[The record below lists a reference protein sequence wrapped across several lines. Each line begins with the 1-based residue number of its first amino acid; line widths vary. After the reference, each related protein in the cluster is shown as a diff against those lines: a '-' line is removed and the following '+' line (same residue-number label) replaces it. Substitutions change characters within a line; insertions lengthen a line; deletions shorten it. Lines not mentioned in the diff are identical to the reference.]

1 MLNRIFKTSNVKY
14 LLMFISEAMLFLFI
28 MTMMNRCNSEKVDIL
43 ETNIIGYRDLLKTA
57 ELKNGELV
65 SFKQSLILTNEALRE
80 ELNMSKN
87 EIKDLEKKLDSK
99 IAQVN
104 KLSSILQMKD
114 TVFMK
119 GDTVY
124 VNPDSTS
131 TKIFKWND
139 EWTSL
144 TANVTGTSI
153 IESNLALYNFK
164 VKVPLEFGITENYK
178 VWAKSPNPYL
188 IIEDISSAT
197 VYGSTIYPKKKRWSW
212 GLQAG
217 FGAGYDV
224 ISKRFVVGPYAG
236 AGVEYNF

>member
-1 MLNRIFKTSNVKY
+1 MAGEMNTSNTKY
-14 LLMFISEAMLFLFI
+14 WLMIIGEAMLFLFI
-28 MTMMNRCNSEKVDIL
+28 MTMMNRCNSEKVDVL
-43 ETNIIGYRDLLKTA
+43 ETNIIGYRDSLKTV

-65 SFKQSLILTNEALRE
+65 SYKQSLILTNDALRE
-80 ELNMSKN
+80 ELDMSKS

-104 KLSSILQMKD
+104 KLSSMLEMKD

-124 VNPDSTS
+124 VNSDSTS
-131 TKIFKWND
+131 TKIFKWRDN
-139 EWTSL
+139 WTEL
-144 TANVTGTSI
+144 TANVTGPSI
-153 IESNLALYNFK
+153 IESNLALYDFR
-164 VKVPLEFGITENYK
+164 VKVPLEFGITEDYK

-217 FGAGYDV
+217 FGEGYDV
-224 ISKRFVVGPYAG
+224 ISKRFVVGPYMG
-236 AGVEYNF
+236 VGVEYNF

>member
-1 MLNRIFKTSNVKY
+1 MAGEMNTSNTKY
-14 LLMFISEAMLFLFI
+14 WLMIIGEAMLFLFI
-28 MTMMNRCNSEKVDIL
+28 MTMMNRCNSEKVEVL
-43 ETNIIGYRDLLKTA
+43 ETNIIGYRDSLKTV
-57 ELKNGELV
+57 ELKNGEFV
-65 SFKQSLILTNEALRE
+65 SFKQSLILSNEALRE
-80 ELNMSKN
+80 ELDMSKS
-87 EIKDLEKKLDSK
+87 EVKDLEKKLDSK

-104 KLSSILQMKD
+104 KLSSMLEMKD

-124 VNPDSTS
+124 INSDSTS
-131 TKIFKWND
+131 TKIFKWRDN
-139 EWTSL
+139 WTEL
-144 TANVTGTSI
+144 TANITGTSI
-153 IESNLALYNFK
+153 IESNLALYDFRI
-164 VKVPLEFGITENYK
+164 KVPLEFGITEDYK

-224 ISKRFVVGPYAG
+224 ISKRFVVGPYMG

>member
-1 MLNRIFKTSNVKY
+1 MAGEMNTSNTKY
-14 LLMFISEAMLFLFI
+14 WLMIIAEAMLFLFI
-28 MTMMNRCNSEKVDIL
+28 MTMMNRCNSEKVDVL
-43 ETNIIGYRDLLKTA
+43 ETNIIGYRDSLKTV
-57 ELKNGELV
+57 ELKNGELI
-65 SFKQSLILTNEALRE
+65 SYKQSLILNNEALRE
-80 ELNMSKN
+80 ELNISKT

-104 KLSSILQMKD
+104 KLSSMLQMKD

-119 GDTVY
+119 SDTVY
-124 VNPDSTS
+124 INSDSTS
-131 TKIFKWND
+131 TKIFKWSDN
-139 EWTSL
+139 WTEL
-144 TANVTGTSI
+144 TANVTGASI
-153 IESNLALYNFK
+153 IESNLALYDFR
-164 VKVPLEFGITENYK
+164 VKVPLEFGITEDYK

-188 IIEDISSAT
+188 VIEDISSAT

-212 GLQAG
+212 GLQVG

>member
-1 MLNRIFKTSNVKY
+1 MAGEMNTSNTKY
-14 LLMFISEAMLFLFI
+14 WLMIIGEAMLFLFI
-28 MTMMNRCNSEKVDIL
+28 MTMMNRCNSEKVDVL
-43 ETNIIGYRDLLKTA
+43 ETNIIGYRDSLKTV

-65 SFKQSLILTNEALRE
+65 SYKQSLILTNDALRE
-80 ELNMSKN
+80 ELNMSKS

-104 KLSSILQMKD
+104 KLSSMLQMKD
-114 TVFMK
+114 TVFME

-139 EWTSL
+139 KWTSL

-153 IESNLALYNFK
+153 YDSDLSLYDIK
-164 VKVPLEFGITENYK
+164 IKVPLEFGITEDYK

-188 IIEDISSAT
+188 IIEDISSVT
-197 VYGSTIYPKKKRWSW
+197 VYGSNIYPKRKRWSC
-212 GLQAG
+212 GLQSG
-217 FGAGYDV
+217 FGTGYDIISRQLV
-224 ISKRFVVGPYAG
+224 IGLYVGIG
-236 AGVEYNF
+236 AEYNF